1 MSKPRTSKRDKN
13 YLSIA
18 ANEFSFPVD
27 LSSSLELK
35 PENPQDW
42 DSIFKFAKKS
52 CNFIFRGF
60 KAPQGKENV
69 VDCNGGISNIEIEGK
84 FGEVG
89 QTGDQVITAK
99 GGSEDLI
106 FRGEILSR
114 GKFCDVF
121 LGSWSDENYDV
132 TRNIDVSC
140 LYRANE
146 KFSIVVGRAEI
157 PRYDKKYAKVLFW
170 KSLGAKIY
178 WWAKFFYVKLL
189 VSNFKF
195 LQK

>member
-1 MSKPRTSKRDKN
+1 MTKPRTSKRDIN
-13 YLSIA
+13 YFSIA
-18 ANEFSFPVD
+18 
-27 LSSSLELK
+27 
-35 PENPQDW
+35 ENLPDRAYSIPLLLTPYNSESY
-42 DSIFKFAKKS
+42 DSIFKLSKGTKLLTYS
-52 CNFIFRGF
+52 GVVIS
-60 KAPQGKENV
+60 QGRENV
-69 VDCNGGISNIEIEGK
+69 LDCNGGISNIQIEGK

-99 GGSEDLI
+99 GGCEDLI
-106 FRGEILSR
+106 FRGEIRSR

-121 LGSWSDENYDV
+121 LGSWSDENYGV
-132 TRNIDVSC
+132 TRKIDLSS

-146 KFSIVVGRAEI
+146 KISIVVGRAEI
-157 PRYDKKYAKVLFW
+157 PKYDKKYAKILFW

-178 WWAKFFYVKLL
+178 WWAKFAYVKLL